1 MITVSTNYINK
12 SYQSYFNISTMSLIY
27 NEHNEFFHLCQHVP
41 GLWPVSAPMRPKN
54 KPQIQ
59 WFYHQF
65 PDEDSHE
72 DSHLGVYPGI
82 VGEKL
87 EQTRFFFKQTHIVG
101 EKEHLC

>member
-1 MITVSTNYINK
+1 
-12 SYQSYFNISTMSLIY
+12 MSLIY

-72 DSHLGVYPGI
+72 DSYLGVYPGI

-87 EQTRFFFKQTHIVG
+87 EQTHFLFGGIPWYTMVYPIFRTNTYSW
-101 EKEHLC
+101 